1 MTEEQ
6 YKRANSAIFPVI
18 VIILGYIAVSMIL
31 FTISSG
37 SSWRTWVQFV
47 AAGIGLIVSAVA
59 YVALRK
65 TYTCGVI
72 MMISGAGVYAVV
84 SLFGTTTETWV
95 YAIPIL
101 FASIVY
107 LNIRLV
113 IGGTSVSIIVT
124 VIRLIMSIS
133 KKDDAAITA
142 FIIATVIMVLITF
155 SAIRAVTLLI
165 KFNEENM
172 GSIKESAA
180 KQEENN
186 KKMAIVAENISKHFE
201 DAMEMLNGLE
211 SSIETSNFAMGNI
224 VDSTDSTAEAIQNQA
239 AMCADI
245 QDNMDK
251 AEVATKKMLEGSQ
264 SADKMVAE
272 GSNVVSELKKQAHNV
287 EEASN
292 ITVDVIERLTSKVEE
307 VQNFVGAILNIS
319 NQTNLLALNA
329 SIEAARAGEAGKGF
343 AVVAEEIRQLSEQTK
358 EASNNIT
365 NIIGELN
372 DDTKH
377 ANETIGES
385 AASVKRQNEL
395 IDNTRD
401 MFEGI
406 SKEVTELTGNI
417 KETEKII
424 TGIIES
430 TTMISDSISQLS
442 ATSEEVAASSM
453 ESLSTFETTV
463 SNMKNTKDILDSIYT
478 LAQDLK

>member
-18 VIILGYIAVSMIL
+18 MIILGYIAISMIL
-31 FTISSG
+31 FAASSG
-37 SSWRTWVQFV
+37 ATWKTWLQFV
-47 AAGIGLIVSAVA
+47 AALIGIIASIAA
-59 YVALRK
+59 YIALKK

-72 MMISGAGVYAVV
+72 MMLSGAAVYAVV
-84 SLFGTTTETWV
+84 SLFGTTTGTWV
-95 YAIPIL
+95 YSIPIL
-101 FASIVY
+101 FASIAY
-107 LNIRLV
+107 LSKRLV

-124 VIRLIMSIS
+124 AIRLVKVIMS
-133 KKDDAAITA
+133 KDDAATSEL
-142 FIIATVIMVLITF
+142 VIGLVVLVLVAF

-165 KFNEENM
+165 KFNEENI

-180 KQEENN
+180 KQAENN
-186 KKMAIVAENISKHFE
+186 KKMVLVAENITKHFE
-201 DAMEMLNGLE
+201 SAMDMLNGLE
-211 SSIETSNFAMGNI
+211 NSIETSNFAMNNI
-224 VDSTDSTAEAIQNQA
+224 VDSTESTAEAIQNQA

-245 QDNMDK
+245 QDSVDK
-251 AEVATKKMLEGSQ
+251 AEVATNRMLEGSQ

-272 GSNVVSELKKQAHNV
+272 GSSVVKELKEQAHNV

-292 ITVDVIERLTSKVEE
+292 ITVEVIERLTVKVEE

-358 EASNNIT
+358 DASNNIT

-372 DDTKH
+372 EDTKR
-377 ANETIGES
+377 ANETISES

-401 MFEGI
+401 KFEGV
-406 SKEVTELTGNI
+406 SAEVTELTGNI
-417 KETEKII
+417 KETEEII
-424 TGIIES
+424 SSIIEA
-430 TTMISDSISQLS
+430 TTMIADNISQLS
-442 ATSEEVAASSM
+442 ATSEEVAASST
-453 ESLSTFETTV
+453 ESLSTFAATV
-463 SNMKNTKDILDSIYT
+463 DNMKNTKDILESIYT
-478 LAQDLK
+478 LAQDLQ

>member
-6 YKRANSAIFPVI
+6 YKRANSTVFPVI
-18 VIILGYIAVSMIL
+18 LIILGYIAVSMIL
-31 FTISSG
+31 FTLSSG
-37 SSWRTWVQFV
+37 ATWKTWLQFV
-47 AAGIGLIVSAVA
+47 AAVVGIIVSIASYA
-59 YVALRK
+59 AFRK
-65 TYTCGVI
+65 TYKCGVI
-72 MMISGAGVYAVV
+72 MMLSGTGVYAVV

-107 LNIRLV
+107 LSIRLV
-113 IGGTSVSIIVT
+113 IGGTTVSIIIT
-124 VIRLIMSIS
+124 VIRLIMNIA
-133 KKDDAAITA
+133 KKDNAAISA
-142 FIIATVIMVLITF
+142 LIIATVILILIAI
-155 SAIRAVTLLI
+155 SAVRAVTLLI

-172 GSIKESAA
+172 GSIRESAA

-201 DAMEMLNGLE
+201 SAMDMLNGLE
-211 SSIETSNFAMGNI
+211 NSIETSNFAMGNI
-224 VDSTDSTAEAIQNQA
+224 VDSTESTAEAIQNQA

-245 QDNMDK
+245 QDSMDK
-251 AEVATKKMLEGSQ
+251 AEVATRRMIEGSQ

-272 GSNVVSELKKQAHNV
+272 GSNVVQELKEQAHNV

-292 ITVDVIERLTSKVEE
+292 ITVEVIERLTTKVEE

-358 EASNNIT
+358 DASNNIT

-372 DDTKH
+372 QDTKH

-395 IDNTRD
+395 IDITRD
-401 MFEGI
+401 KFEGV
-406 SKEVTELTGNI
+406 SAEVTGLTGYI

-424 TGIIES
+424 SSILES
-430 TTMISDSISQLS
+430 TSMISDSISQLS
-442 ATSEEVAASSM
+442 ATSEEVAASST
-453 ESLSTFETTV
+453 ESLSTFANTV
-463 SNMKNTKDILDSIYT
+463 DNMKNTKDILDSIYT